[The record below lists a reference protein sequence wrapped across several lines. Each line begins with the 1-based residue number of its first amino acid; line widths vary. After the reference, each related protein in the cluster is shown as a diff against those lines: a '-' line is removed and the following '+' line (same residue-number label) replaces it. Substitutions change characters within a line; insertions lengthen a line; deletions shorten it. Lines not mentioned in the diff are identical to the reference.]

1 MLEFNIRNKFF
12 KRKKVEKKDS
22 KSINKEKRSYQEL
35 FKTEKLYL
43 SIIIVSRYQGEY
55 YVERFIKEGCSLSFI
70 IYGKGTAPSE
80 LLYVLGTPQSKKDVV
95 ISVVKE
101 SLKDKVNSIIDERF
115 NFSKSAKGIAFM
127 IDFDSVMGVLSY
139 RYLSDTRV
147 NERRDGS
154 GK

>member
-22 KSINKEKRSYQEL
+22 KSINKEKRPYQEL
-35 FKTEKLYL
+35 YKTEKLYL

>member
-101 SLKDKVNSIIDERF
+101 SLKDKVNLIIDERF

>member
-35 FKTEKLYL
+35 YKTEKLYL

>member
-35 FKTEKLYL
+35 YKTEKLYL

-127 IDFDSVMGVLSY
+127 IDFDAVMGVLSY

>member
-22 KSINKEKRSYQEL
+22 KSINKEKKSYQEL
-35 FKTEKLYL
+35 YKTEKLYL
-43 SIIIVSRYQGEY
+43 SIIIVNRYQGEY
-55 YVERFIKEGCSLSFI
+55 YVEQFIKEGCSLSFI

-95 ISVVKE
+95 ISVIKE

>member
-22 KSINKEKRSYQEL
+22 KSINKEKRFYQEL
-35 FKTEKLYL
+35 YKTEKLYL

>member
-12 KRKKVEKKDS
+12 KRKKAEKKES

-35 FKTEKLYL
+35 YTTEKLYL

>member
-22 KSINKEKRSYQEL
+22 QSINKEKRSYQEL
-35 FKTEKLYL
+35 YKTEKLYL

>member
-35 FKTEKLYL
+35 YKTEKLYL

-147 NERRDGS
+147 NERRNGS

>member
-12 KRKKVEKKDS
+12 KRKTVEKKDS

-35 FKTEKLYL
+35 YKTEKLYL
-43 SIIIVSRYQGEY
+43 SIIIVNRYQGEY
-55 YVERFIKEGCSLSFI
+55 YVERFIKEGCSLSFV

-95 ISVVKE
+95 ISVIKE